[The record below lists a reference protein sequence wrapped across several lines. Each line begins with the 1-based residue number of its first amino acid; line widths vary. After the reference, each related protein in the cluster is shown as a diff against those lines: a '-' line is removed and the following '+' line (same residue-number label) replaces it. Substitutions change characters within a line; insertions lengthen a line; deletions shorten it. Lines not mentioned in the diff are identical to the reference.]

1 LALYREDDPEINEL
15 PVWQRDA
22 ISLFSDKMTNQKKF
36 PCIPATQAY
45 ALKQLRY
52 GFAGLPTASSSAG
65 ELAEILKQFTL
76 NCREFGKYTTLVVFF
91 DTPSALVK
99 ETTVEEFEWM
109 FWDLLNQ
116 LNELD
121 EVDWPSHIPPDP
133 EENEWEFCF
142 HGEQYF
148 MYCATPRH
156 QNRDSRY
163 FPYMMMAITPR
174 WVLQE
179 FNSNPGYAEKIQKQ
193 IRKRLE
199 VYDQVDAHPELK
211 KYGSEDNFEWKQYF
225 LRDDDTALSKCPF
238 HQMMK
243 AQKKS

>member
-1 LALYREDDPEINEL
+1 
-15 PVWQRDA
+15 
-22 ISLFSDKMTNQKKF
+22 MTNQKKF

-52 GFAGLPTASSSAG
+52 GFAGHPTASTTAI
-65 ELAEILKQFTL
+65 ELAKILKEYSL
-76 NCREFGKYTTLVVFF
+76 KSRDFGKYTTLVVFF
-91 DTPSALVK
+91 ETPDHLIENA
-99 ETTVEEFEWM
+99 TVEMFEWM

-116 LNELD
+116 LAEID
-121 EVDWPSHIPPDP
+121 EVDWPKHIPPDP

-148 MYCATPRH
+148 MYCATPKH
-156 QNRDSRY
+156 HNRDSRF

-199 VYDQVDAHPELK
+199 LYDRIEAHPELK
-211 KYGSEDNFEWKQYF
+211 TYGSEDNYEWKQYF
-225 LRDDDTALSKCPF
+225 LRDDDSALSKCPF
-238 HQMMK
+238 HQMTTI
-243 AQKKS
+243 QKKN